1 MKILITLGATREPI
15 DAVRFVGNRSS
26 GRMGAALVSA
36 GLGRGHAVTVI
47 AGAISAELPALAA
60 LAPPNRRIDVE
71 TARQMHDAVLAEFP
85 SHDVL
90 IMAAAVADYRPV
102 RTEAGKLPRS
112 GGLTIA
118 FEPTEDI
125 LLAVSAIKQPGQ
137 RVVGFSLEQA
147 GDLDR
152 ARQKLIAKKLDL
164 MVFNP
169 LASMGSAEIEATLL
183 WPNGQAEPLGR
194 LGKSE
199 MARTLVE
206 KAEGLV
212 GHS

>member
-26 GRMGAALVSA
+26 GKMGSALVSA
-36 GLGRGHAVTVI
+36 GLERGHAITVI
-47 AGAISAELPALAA
+47 VGAVSAA
-60 LAPPNRRIDVE
+60 LPPLPSPSRRVDVE

-85 SHDVL
+85 SHDLL

-102 RTEAGKLPRS
+102 RAETGKMPRA

-125 LLAVSAIKQPGQ
+125 LLAVSTIKRPGQ

-152 ARQKLIAKKLDL
+152 GRQKLIAKKLDL

-169 LASMGSAEIEATLL
+169 LATMDSAQIDATLL
-183 WPNGQAEPLGR
+183 WPDGRTEPLGR
-194 LGKSE
+194 LGKSA
-199 MARTLVE
+199 MAQTLLE
-206 KAEGLV
+206 RAERLV